1 MTTKLRLLSAALL
14 LAIAPLAASA
24 EEKKVEFRYGMDEA
38 GFRAANAELTGKQMF
53 LADLSV
59 ASVHGVPTIAAI
71 WMRWSESTPEAAAQ
85 AQKLVF
91 LRQTPAE
98 VQAKYMELSKAGSQ
112 LTAIDAYDVDGTTYF
127 ATAFLAPDQKPMQ
140 FVGAFLAEKDA
151 ADFRTEAQS
160 KGMDLLRLEVA
171 PDGDTVVYFPTYI
184 ARGET
189 SIDGVQGDGEMQFN
203 ANRIKMDFAQMQ
215 PLSIAAYRGKSGH
228 ASFVGMFDDAQDRVL
243 VLNEPLADFSK
254 SVEPLLA
261 RGALTFD
268 VDSYVE
274 GDVVKYSA
282 VLLQPD

>member
-1 MTTKLRLLSAALL
+1 
-14 LAIAPLAASA
+14 
-24 EEKKVEFRYGMDEA
+24 MDEA

-160 KGMDLLRLEVA
+160 KGMSYVQSRYRVQ
-171 PDGDTVVYFPTYI
+171 DGRVTPI
-184 ARGET
+184 
-189 SIDGVQGDGEMQFN
+189 S
-203 ANRIKMDFAQMQ
+203 NR
-215 PLSIAAYRGKSGH
+215 
-228 ASFVGMFDDAQDRVL
+228 
-243 VLNEPLADFSK
+243 ADFSLYYLGYFLLGG
-254 SVEPLLA
+254 LLA
-261 RGALTFD
+261 WLATRPIRRRALAWARSRS
-268 VDSYVE
+268 VAAAV
-274 GDVVKYSA
+274 SA
-282 VLLQPD
+282 S